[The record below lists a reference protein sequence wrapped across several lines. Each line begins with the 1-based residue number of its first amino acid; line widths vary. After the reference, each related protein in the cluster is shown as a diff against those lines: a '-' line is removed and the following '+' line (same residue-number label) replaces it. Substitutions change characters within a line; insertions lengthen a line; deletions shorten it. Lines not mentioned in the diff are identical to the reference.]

1 MTPKRRARNLTDK
14 DIKEIVEILDG
25 WTAED
30 LSWARLVDEVAKRK
44 LCTYVKQALHK
55 HERIRNAFEI
65 TKERLPKTKVAV
77 ARKVSPEVQILLDR
91 KARLE
96 AKIERLEA
104 ENNRLL
110 EQIVLFQRN
119 AYVRGLTEAD
129 LTQPLPSVDR
139 KRTKNMTLQKSH
151 QDRKK

>member
-1 MTPKRRARNLTDK
+1 MTPKKRARNLTDK

-65 TKERLPKTKVAV
+65 TKKRLPKTKVAV
-77 ARKVSPEVQILLDR
+77 ARKVSPEVQILLDC
-91 KARLE
+91 KVRLE

-139 KRTKNMTLQKSH
+139 KRTKNLTMQKAT
-151 QDRKK
+151 R